1 MTAALFTVSDLLP
14 ILQEL
19 RAGIHQDLQELRASG
34 AAVNVTFD
42 AVFVCELLGLV
53 LDVATG
59 EITGWADER
68 VRLRAPKVLAARV
81 PVVLDGEVDALA
93 AEVDG
98 E

>member
-1 MTAALFTVSDLLP
+1 MTAAVFTVSDLLP
-14 ILQEL
+14 ILQDI

-68 VRLRAPKVLAARV
+68 VRLRAPKVLKSRV
-81 PVVLDGEVDALA
+81 PDAAQGQVVEVEGE
-93 AEVDG
+93 
-98 E
+98 

>member
-14 ILQEL
+14 ILQEH
-19 RAGIHQDLQELRASG
+19 RAAVHQDLQELRVDG
-34 AAVNVTFD
+34 AVVNVPFD

-68 VRLRAPKVLAARV
+68 VRLRSPK
-81 PVVLDGEVDALA
+81 ALA
-93 AEVDG
+93 NRIPVKAREAEVND

>member
-1 MTAALFTVSDLLP
+1 MTAAVFTVSDLLP
-14 ILQEL
+14 ILQDI

-68 VRLRAPKVLAARV
+68 VRLRAPKVLISRV
-81 PVVLDGEVDALA
+81 PDAAQGQVVEVEGE
-93 AEVDG
+93 
-98 E
+98 